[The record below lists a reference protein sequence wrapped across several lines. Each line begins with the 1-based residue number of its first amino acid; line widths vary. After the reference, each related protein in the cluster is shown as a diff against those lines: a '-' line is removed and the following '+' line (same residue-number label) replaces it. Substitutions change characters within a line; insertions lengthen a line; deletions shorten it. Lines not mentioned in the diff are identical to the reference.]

1 MIFHKDVLKID
12 CQKEAARIWE
22 FIRRQAVALRREGAV
37 IGLSGGIDSALCATL
52 CVQALG
58 RKRVFGLILPER
70 DSSPV
75 SKEYAAKQATELGI
89 KTEIIDITP
98 TLEAFGTY
106 QKRDEMIREIFP
118 EYDLHYRAKITL
130 PPDLLSRDAFNFFTL
145 TVDDSHGNI
154 KMARLKKEKLNGIVA
169 ATNTKLR
176 TRMIHLYYYAENMD
190 RFVCGTTNRTEV
202 IQGFYVKYGDGG
214 VDIEPIAHLYKMQV
228 YQLSEYLGVIKEI
241 RERTPSPDTYSFEV
255 SDEDFYFRIPF
266 EKLDLLLYAWEN
278 GILARDVCTAMG
290 LKEDQVQ
297 RAFRDFHSKYRTTQH
312 LRKLPPSLL
321 IAKPGGDP

>member
-1 MIFHKDVLKID
+1 MIFHKDILKID
-12 CQKEAARIWE
+12 CQKEAARICE
-22 FIRRQAVALRREGAV
+22 FIRQQAVALRHEGAV

-58 RKRVFGLILPER
+58 RERVFGLILPEK

-98 TLEAFGTY
+98 TLEALGTY

-145 TVDDSHGNI
+145 TVDDSRGNI
-154 KMARLKKEKLNGIVA
+154 KIARLKKEKLNGIVA

-176 TRMIHLYYYAENMD
+176 TRMIHLYYYAEKMD
-190 RFVCGTTNRTEV
+190 RFVCGTTNRSEQM
-202 IQGFYVKYGDGG
+202 QGFYVKYGDGG

-228 YQLSEYLGVIKEI
+228 YQLSEHLGVIKEI
-241 RERTPSPDTYSFEV
+241 RERTPSPDTYSFAV
-255 SDEDFYFRIPF
+255 SDEDFYFRIPY

-278 GILARDVCTAMG
+278 GIPAREVCTGMD
-290 LKEDQVQ
+290 LNEDQVQ
-297 RAFRDFHSKYRTTQH
+297 RAFRDFHSKYRATQH
-312 LRKLPPSLL
+312 IRELPPSLMM
-321 IAKPGGDP
+321 AGPGG